1 MSGLVWLEAIDGTL
15 IGLHAVAKVGVCQ
28 APRAQYAD
36 QSVAAQVA
44 AAAEPTWCV
53 YVEWVN
59 GGSGAVS
66 AARSREWAD
75 EVLVGIKAG
84 LVAAAKYRDGMI
96 VSVAAAQG
104 EATAAVS

>member
-15 IGLHAVAKVGVCQ
+15 IGLHAVAKVGVCP
-28 APRAQYAD
+28 APRALTGTFDDD
-36 QSVAAQVA
+36 QAA